1 MLVGH
6 NAKATKC
13 LIENTNI
20 PQKYF
25 KITSVWRPNFKDNSS
40 KHIKIENRW
49 KQFYEENH
57 FRVKDEIRFKYS
69 IFPTNCVVHVFK
81 IKNNYK

>member
-20 PQKYF
+20 PKNKF

-40 KHIKIENRW
+40 KNIKIGNGL
-49 KQFYEENH
+49 KQF
-57 FRVKDEIRFKYS
+57 
-69 IFPTNCVVHVFK
+69 
-81 IKNNYK
+81 